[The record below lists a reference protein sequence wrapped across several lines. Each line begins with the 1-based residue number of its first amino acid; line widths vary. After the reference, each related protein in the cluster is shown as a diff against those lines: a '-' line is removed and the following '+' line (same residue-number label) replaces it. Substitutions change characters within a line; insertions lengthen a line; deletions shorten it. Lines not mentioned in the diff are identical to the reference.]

1 MTVISEL
8 RHPSHP
14 HTLHLRLDAT
24 PYACDGCKELG
35 LHARYTCEQCDFHLH
50 KECVRAANDPQITHA
65 FFHECVFS
73 FLEKPQS
80 PERICDACGRDIK
93 GYNYH
98 CSDKGLDLHPCC
110 AKLPFEMVQ
119 GEVKLKLRQQVSSR
133 CYKCRRNKYRN
144 EKNGGWSYVSAKG
157 DVHLHIACVTEMLL
171 ENWER
176 ECLGCETRGK
186 ASDGMELVG
195 TEMPKLHIV
204 LDKGNEKFSGKS
216 VNYRKIAK
224 IAIASIIGA
233 MFGDLTAVVLA
244 FFTSTSSG

>member
-14 HTLHLRLDAT
+14 HTLHLRSEAT
-24 PYACDGCKELG
+24 PYACDGCQELG
-35 LHARYTCEQCDFHLH
+35 LHARYTCDEHCDFHLH

-65 FFHECVFS
+65 FFPECVFS
-73 FLEKPQS
+73 FLENPQR
-80 PERICDACGRDIK
+80 PELICDACGRDIK

-119 GEVKLKLRQQVSSR
+119 GEVKLKLHQQVSSR
-133 CYKCRRNKYRN
+133 CYKCCRKKYRN
-144 EKNGGWSYVSAKG
+144 EKNGSWSYVSAG
-157 DVHLHIACVTEMLL
+157 GEIHLHVACVTDMLI

-176 ECLGCETRGK
+176 ECLGREIRGKGKGK
-186 ASDGMELVG
+186 ASDG

-204 LDKGNEKFSGKS
+204 LDKGNKKLSGKS
-216 VNYRKIAK
+216 ATYMKIVM
-224 IAIASIIGA
+224 ASIIGA
-233 MFGDLTAVVLA
+233 MFGDVTALVLA
-244 FFTSTSSG
+244 FLTSTSSV